1 MNLAPMRYKDY
12 VWPHNP
18 RVYEIT
24 FDRSFAVNKIPFGR
38 YIMTN
43 LGRTFRILRGEGE
56 FAGEGAYDEFK
67 KLATVYC
74 DDSPGI
80 LVHPV
85 WMSTSVYFSSLVL
98 RQELREDY
106 VSYTFEFWEK
116 SEEYTEEPS
125 LIKPAA
131 QEKPEAGGGG
141 QRKEYTVVSG
151 DTLWAVAKRN
161 GIGLTE
167 LISLNPQ
174 IKNPNRIYPG
184 DKIYLS

>member
-1 MNLAPMRYKDY
+1 MFPSIETTEQTVPFFGNVIQDFGKSKRIIKGEGIFFGKSCDKDLNLLKEAFEEKG
-12 VWPHNP
+12 
-18 RVYEIT
+18 
-24 FDRSFAVNKIPFGR
+24 SG
-38 YIMTN
+38 
-43 LGRTFRILRGEGE
+43 ILRIPNFSPFLASFKSLNVKRE
-56 FAGEGAYDEFK
+56 AG
-67 KLATVYC
+67 
-74 DDSPGI
+74 
-80 LVHPV
+80 
-85 WMSTSVYFSSLVL
+85 SSAIN
-98 RQELREDY
+98 
-106 VSYTFEFWEK
+106 YTFEFWEK